1 MIIDANEMA
10 AEYIKSYQDKSRIYF
25 IEKYLSTFNASVG
38 KKTPFHCFPRQKV
51 FLRTLAKVRN
61 IVSIKPRQCGIT
73 TLTSAWATAQC
84 VFAPEDAP
92 ETILCVGNKLDLANQ
107 LITKIRDFLTQVPRW
122 YWGDDYYSPDPK
134 SDKNFKSIFIKD
146 SKSELELFNGCRV
159 VARSSGENAARG
171 ISAVSILI
179 LDEAGFI
186 ENGKAVYA
194 TCAACMASNPNSKT
208 VMVSTPNGHDELYYN
223 TYKQALAH
231 ENNFTAVQFRWY
243 QDPRYNKNLKWFKK
257 GKDDEKVKWFYE
269 PILDETG
276 TVKYDEEH
284 WEKMVQDGWTPRSPW
299 YDEMCKS
306 FNNDSM
312 KIAQELDVSFQG
324 SANNVVAPEFI
335 DQQSKLNVRE
345 PLSDFKDPM
354 NEETWFWKKPI
365 DGHRY
370 ILGCLPTGDKVLTKD
385 GIKKVE
391 DVNENDLL
399 ITKEGERTK
408 IKTFYKREVSN
419 EKMISIKLYGDC
431 EKYNFTWNHPIYA
444 SCNTKLKRSFKKNS
458 DKKRYW
464 DFNFDFVNAENLSK
478 GDWVQMPNI
487 YANNILTDDEIL
499 SKWESYK
506 PKGKGN
512 KHFDNPLLEK
522 DFWWYCG
529 MWLVEGSVVVD
540 KHGYTTVMTAH
551 NINEKEYHL
560 KIKEFAKAKLNR
572 DAVIVDREKY
582 NSTEVIF
589 GSKSIG
595 KFLTDNFGKGARFKF
610 IKEWIKYLPKEY
622 KIELIKGYFQGD
634 GCAYGKKEKVAI
646 VSVSHQLLQDVQSI
660 LLSLGIF
667 SSIKKHNGEYE
678 GEICGRKC
686 MCHDKFC
693 LELGIY
699 DSKKFLD
706 LLGIK
711 NSIKI
716 KNRRVISC
724 SLFSKDLS
732 TIYFRISEIETWY
745 YNGFVYN
752 FETESASHTYCTNR
766 FVTHNCDPSRGVS
779 ADRTAI
785 EIIDMDGEDENGL
798 PIIEQVGEYVGKKLG
813 DDIGGMV
820 YQYANLYNEAYV
832 VVDCTGGQGDALIL
846 TMIQLGY
853 KNFYYEDGNQ
863 KTYTVQNQSDKPL
876 NFSDRL
882 PGFHFQGNRY
892 PVLASF
898 AGMVRSN
905 EFKIRSTRVINELDT
920 WIFEGET
927 GRMNHQEGSHDD
939 TICSL
944 AMALF
949 VMRYTYNKLEESK
962 HKDQAI
968 LNAYMMGGAINANRN
983 KIKDDKPI
991 TPKSG
996 LPFYNERILTKTNN
1010 GLNNQ
1015 GAYLWLFSGMY

>member
-134 SDKNFKSIFIKD
+134 SDKNLKSIFIKD
-146 SKSELELFNGCRV
+146 SKSELELFNGCRI

-257 GKDDEKVKWFYE
+257 GKDDEKTKWFYE
-269 PILDETG
+269 PTLDAEG

-284 WEKMVQDGWTPRSPW
+284 WEKMIQDGWTPRSPW

-335 DQQSKLNVRE
+335 EQQSNLNVRE
-345 PLSDFKDPM
+345 PLTDFKDPM
-354 NEETWFWKKPI
+354 NDETWFWKKPI

-370 ILGCLPTGDKVLTKD
+370 
-385 GIKKVE
+385 
-391 DVNENDLL
+391 
-399 ITKEGERTK
+399 
-408 IKTFYKREVSN
+408 
-419 EKMISIKLYGDC
+419 
-431 EKYNFTWNHPIYA
+431 
-444 SCNTKLKRSFKKNS
+444 
-458 DKKRYW
+458 
-464 DFNFDFVNAENLSK
+464 
-478 GDWVQMPNI
+478 
-487 YANNILTDDEIL
+487 
-499 SKWESYK
+499 
-506 PKGKGN
+506 
-512 KHFDNPLLEK
+512 
-522 DFWWYCG
+522 
-529 MWLVEGSVVVD
+529 LVGV
-540 KHGYTTVMTAH
+540 
-551 NINEKEYHL
+551 
-560 KIKEFAKAKLNR
+560 
-572 DAVIVDREKY
+572 
-582 NSTEVIF
+582 
-589 GSKSIG
+589 
-595 KFLTDNFGKGARFKF
+595 
-610 IKEWIKYLPKEY
+610 
-622 KIELIKGYFQGD
+622 
-634 GCAYGKKEKVAI
+634 
-646 VSVSHQLLQDVQSI
+646 
-660 LLSLGIF
+660 
-667 SSIKKHNGEYE
+667 
-678 GEICGRKC
+678 
-686 MCHDKFC
+686 
-693 LELGIY
+693 
-699 DSKKFLD
+699 
-706 LLGIK
+706 
-711 NSIKI
+711 
-716 KNRRVISC
+716 
-724 SLFSKDLS
+724 
-732 TIYFRISEIETWY
+732 
-745 YNGFVYN
+745 
-752 FETESASHTYCTNR
+752 
-766 FVTHNCDPSRGVS
+766 DPSRGVS

-863 KTYTVQNQSDKPL
+863 KTYTVQNQSDRPL

-939 TICSL
+939 TICAL

-996 LPFYNERILTKTNN
+996 LPFYNEKILTKTNN

>member
-25 IEKYLSTFNASVG
+25 IEKYLSTFNAAVG
-38 KKTPFHCFPRQKV
+38 KKTPFICFPRQKV

-134 SDKNFKSIFIKD
+134 SDKNIKSIFIKD
-146 SKSELELFNGCRV
+146 SKSELELFNGCRI

-269 PILDETG
+269 PTLDETG

-335 DQQSKLNVRE
+335 EQQSNLNVRE

-354 NEETWFWKKPI
+354 NDETWFWKKPI

-370 ILGCLPTGDKVLTKD
+370 
-385 GIKKVE
+385 
-391 DVNENDLL
+391 L
-399 ITKEGERTK
+399 I
-408 IKTFYKREVSN
+408 
-419 EKMISIKLYGDC
+419 
-431 EKYNFTWNHPIYA
+431 
-444 SCNTKLKRSFKKNS
+444 
-458 DKKRYW
+458 
-464 DFNFDFVNAENLSK
+464 
-478 GDWVQMPNI
+478 
-487 YANNILTDDEIL
+487 
-499 SKWESYK
+499 
-506 PKGKGN
+506 
-512 KHFDNPLLEK
+512 
-522 DFWWYCG
+522 
-529 MWLVEGSVVVD
+529 
-540 KHGYTTVMTAH
+540 
-551 NINEKEYHL
+551 
-560 KIKEFAKAKLNR
+560 
-572 DAVIVDREKY
+572 
-582 NSTEVIF
+582 
-589 GSKSIG
+589 
-595 KFLTDNFGKGARFKF
+595 GA
-610 IKEWIKYLPKEY
+610 
-622 KIELIKGYFQGD
+622 
-634 GCAYGKKEKVAI
+634 
-646 VSVSHQLLQDVQSI
+646 
-660 LLSLGIF
+660 
-667 SSIKKHNGEYE
+667 
-678 GEICGRKC
+678 
-686 MCHDKFC
+686 
-693 LELGIY
+693 
-699 DSKKFLD
+699 
-706 LLGIK
+706 
-711 NSIKI
+711 
-716 KNRRVISC
+716 
-724 SLFSKDLS
+724 
-732 TIYFRISEIETWY
+732 
-745 YNGFVYN
+745 
-752 FETESASHTYCTNR
+752 
-766 FVTHNCDPSRGVS
+766 DPSRGVS

-939 TICSL
+939 TICAL

>member
-25 IEKYLSTFNASVG
+25 IEKYLSTFNAAVG
-38 KKTPFHCFPRQKV
+38 KKTPFICFPRQKV

-134 SDKNFKSIFIKD
+134 SDKNIKSIFIKD
-146 SKSELELFNGCRV
+146 SKSELELFNGCRI

-257 GKDDEKVKWFYE
+257 GKDEEKAKWFYE
-269 PILDETG
+269 PTLDAEG

-324 SANNVVAPEFI
+324 SANNVVSPEFI
-335 DQQSKLNVRE
+335 EQQSNLNVRE

-354 NEETWFWKKPI
+354 NDETWFWKKPI

-370 ILGCLPTGDKVLTKD
+370 ILG
-385 GIKKVE
+385 
-391 DVNENDLL
+391 
-399 ITKEGERTK
+399 
-408 IKTFYKREVSN
+408 
-419 EKMISIKLYGDC
+419 
-431 EKYNFTWNHPIYA
+431 
-444 SCNTKLKRSFKKNS
+444 
-458 DKKRYW
+458 
-464 DFNFDFVNAENLSK
+464 
-478 GDWVQMPNI
+478 
-487 YANNILTDDEIL
+487 
-499 SKWESYK
+499 
-506 PKGKGN
+506 
-512 KHFDNPLLEK
+512 
-522 DFWWYCG
+522 
-529 MWLVEGSVVVD
+529 
-540 KHGYTTVMTAH
+540 
-551 NINEKEYHL
+551 
-560 KIKEFAKAKLNR
+560 
-572 DAVIVDREKY
+572 
-582 NSTEVIF
+582 
-589 GSKSIG
+589 
-595 KFLTDNFGKGARFKF
+595 
-610 IKEWIKYLPKEY
+610 
-622 KIELIKGYFQGD
+622 
-634 GCAYGKKEKVAI
+634 
-646 VSVSHQLLQDVQSI
+646 
-660 LLSLGIF
+660 
-667 SSIKKHNGEYE
+667 
-678 GEICGRKC
+678 
-686 MCHDKFC
+686 
-693 LELGIY
+693 
-699 DSKKFLD
+699 
-706 LLGIK
+706 
-711 NSIKI
+711 
-716 KNRRVISC
+716 
-724 SLFSKDLS
+724 
-732 TIYFRISEIETWY
+732 
-745 YNGFVYN
+745 
-752 FETESASHTYCTNR
+752 
-766 FVTHNCDPSRGVS
+766 CDPSRGVS

-905 EFKIRSTRVINELDT
+905 EFKIRSRRVINELDT

-949 VMRYTYNKLEESK
+949 VMRYTYNKLEKSK
-962 HKDQAI
+962 HKDEAI
-968 LNAYMMGGAINANRN
+968 LNAYMMGGAISANRN

-991 TPKSG
+991 TPKGG
-996 LPFYNERILTKTNN
+996 LPFYNEKILSKTSN
-1010 GLNNQ
+1010 GLNSQ